1 MSKTFRSWDV
11 DQAWL
16 LPPSVHEFVPEGRL
30 AHFVRDTVREGLD
43 LSAILGVYGEER
55 GYPPYHPGMMT
66 ALLLYGYSRGVYSSG
81 RLAQA
86 CEERMDFMATPASA
100 LRPIWPR
107 WLSAKS
113 GPTSRPGAASAA
125 QTGTANRASRSNL
138 SWRIWSRT
146 IP

>member
-1 MSKTFRSWDV
+1 MSKTFRPWPV
-11 DQAWL
+11 DQAQL
-16 LPPSVHEFVPEGRL
+16 LPPAVSDFVPAGHV
-30 AHFVRDTVREGLD
+30 AHFVRDLVREQLD
-43 LSAILGVYGEER
+43 LSAITEAYRELR
-55 GYPPYHPGMMT
+55 GYPPFDPVMMT

-146 IP
+146 VL